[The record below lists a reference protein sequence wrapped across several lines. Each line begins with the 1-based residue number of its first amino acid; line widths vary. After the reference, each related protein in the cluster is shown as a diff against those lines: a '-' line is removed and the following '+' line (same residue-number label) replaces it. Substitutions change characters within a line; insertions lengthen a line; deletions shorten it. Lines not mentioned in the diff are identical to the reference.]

1 MEMVEKIRRF
11 YRGLTHR
18 MTSNDYISYLIKQ
31 GVSIGRNS
39 YFFSPN
45 TVNIDTQRPWML
57 KIGDY
62 CKITQGVIILT
73 HDYSR
78 SVLRRV
84 YGDVVGA
91 KQTIIGD
98 NVFLGMNTIVLMGA
112 EIGDNVIIGAGSV
125 VTGNIPNNVVA
136 VGAPARVICSL
147 EDYYNK
153 RKGKMKEEALQ
164 FAKLYKNRYGHYPS
178 EGEMGEFF
186 PLYAQRSKDYLIE
199 NSIKTDYSGDEE
211 TEIIEAF
218 LATEPVYVDYKDFLK
233 DVAAADNA
241 DIIDGR
247 D

>member
-1 MEMVEKIRRF
+1 
-11 YRGLTHR
+11 
-18 MTSNDYISYLIKQ
+18 
-31 GVSIGRNS
+31 
-39 YFFSPN
+39 
-45 TVNIDTQRPWML
+45 
-57 KIGDY
+57 
-62 CKITQGVIILT
+62 
-73 HDYSR
+73 
-78 SVLRRV
+78 
-84 YGDVVGA
+84 
-91 KQTIIGD
+91 
-98 NVFLGMNTIVLMGA
+98 MNTIVLMGA

-164 FAKLYKNRYGHYPS
+164 
-178 EGEMGEFF
+178 FF